1 MPPARKDKRRRF
13 APPPP
18 PPHRRLPVRQRSFWA
33 GIAVGLVASAFIVT
47 TAVLRHSSSA
57 TKGPWG
63 THTADLRERLRAL
76 GFAAL
81 GSEGTKLHT
90 HQHLDVYVNGKHIAI
105 PPNIGIGPHGSFYSP
120 LHTHDTSGIIH
131 LESATVRSYTLGEF
145 FRVWGVRLT
154 ARCIDGHCGKL
165 DAFVDGRRVV
175 RNPGDIRLT
184 QHEEIALV
192 FGRRPQQ
199 IPSHYSFPGGV

>member
-33 GIAVGLVASAFIVT
+33 GIAVGLVASALIVT

-57 TKGPWG
+57 SKGPWG
-63 THTADLRERLRAL
+63 THAAHLRERLRML
-76 GFAAL
+76 GFPAL
-81 GSEGTKLHT
+81 GSEGAKLHT
-90 HQHLDVYVNGKHIAI
+90 HQHLDVYVNGTHITVPA
-105 PPNIGIGPHGSFYSP
+105 NIGIGPHGSFYSP

-154 ARCIDGHCGKL
+154 ATCIDGHCGKL
-165 DAFVDGRRVV
+165 DAFVDGRGVD
-175 RNPGDIRLT
+175 NPADIRLT

-192 FGRRPQQ
+192 LGRRPQQ
-199 IPSHYSFPGGV
+199 IPSQYSFPSGV